1 MLGHSD
7 NVQETQS
14 ELLVQLSADTGLA
27 RSSEA
32 LKISPAGMTS
42 QVVMTST
49 TQKQAETSHMTR
61 TNSQTFAQR
70 ALHARSL
77 DLLIGMVT
85 MRHSLDA
92 Q

>member
-1 MLGHSD
+1 MLGRSD
-7 NVQETQS
+7 EAE
-14 ELLVQLSADTGLA
+14 ELWTERLVQLSADTGLS

-77 DLLIGMVT
+77 ELLIGMIT